1 MRNSF
6 WFNPGAR
13 LCRRPAAAWA
23 IARHALNL
31 EPRLRGRMLRLV
43 CDTAA
48 LRGQFLPELPSA
60 ELVCSAFLV
69 LGLATRFGAFVNGIN
84 MTVAFFIVHK
94 TVMSGEHSGE
104 LAFIY
109 LAGYSALLIAGPG
122 QISMDQAIFG
132 GKAPAAKT

>member
-1 MRNSF
+1 MRRVRLPRAYLGTCGRRLRALGRAAATDWSESLASKRSEPPSKKLMPNSF

-48 LRGQFLPELPSA
+48 LRGQFLPN
-60 ELVCSAFLV
+60 
-69 LGLATRFGAFVNGIN
+69 LARAARVKAYVVSNSHLSPRGI
-84 MTVAFFIVHK
+84 
-94 TVMSGEHSGE
+94 
-104 LAFIY
+104 
-109 LAGYSALLIAGPG
+109 YSASPLT
-122 QISMDQAIFG
+122 G
-132 GKAPAAKT
+132 GGGSE